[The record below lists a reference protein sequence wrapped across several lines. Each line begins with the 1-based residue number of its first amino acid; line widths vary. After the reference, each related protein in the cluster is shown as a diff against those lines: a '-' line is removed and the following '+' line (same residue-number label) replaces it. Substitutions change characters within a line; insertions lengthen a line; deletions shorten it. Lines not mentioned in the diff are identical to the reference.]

1 MSPMLAT
8 FPFVLIHSTWRT
20 NGRTSASERASE
32 RASGRGE
39 RSGANVPVEFNT
51 HLFRTAVVADVEPAA
66 GDEHAGAWVARL
78 FNVPIARGRRSRV
91 CLPSSLF
98 FSYRG
103 VFAVVICCACC
114 SPCLLA
120 EGKGHREWKR
130 DSRNAMCDRGRYSQE
145 VAPEGVSQPALDAS
159 QVLYKVALRV
169 LGEPVVHDLLVGGV
183 GGVRDERVGGVN
195 LEVGPRR
202 LIQLLEVVQDPPQ
215 NTNQVFFRVEV
226 LEPRRWVVPGERA
239 ERE

>member
-1 MSPMLAT
+1 MQCAT
-8 FPFVLIHSTWRT
+8 
-20 NGRTSASERASE
+20 
-32 RASGRGE
+32 
-39 RSGANVPVEFNT
+39 
-51 HLFRTAVVADVEPAA
+51 
-66 GDEHAGAWVARL
+66 
-78 FNVPIARGRRSRV
+78 
-91 CLPSSLF
+91 
-98 FSYRG
+98 
-103 VFAVVICCACC
+103 
-114 SPCLLA
+114 
-120 EGKGHREWKR
+120 
-130 DSRNAMCDRGRYSQE
+130 GRYSQE

-169 LGEPVVHDLLVGGV
+169 LGEPVVHGLLVGGV